1 MKCKNCKTEFYAS
14 KAYRGMGDPAT
25 PLAIISKGSLLAIIG
40 ITLGGIGWFFVSK
53 LLTILGLMLF
63 VALPVAL
70 LYIKESKNWYQ
81 RNKGGKCPS
90 CGTENKIK
98 FYTG

>member
-14 KAYRGMGDPAT
+14 KAYRGMGDPTT
-25 PLAIISKGSLLAIIG
+25 PLTIISKGLLIAVIG
-40 ITLGGIGWFFVSK
+40 IIFFGIGWLIEST
-53 LLTILGLMLF
+53 LLTVIGVILS
-63 VALPVAL
+63 VALPVSL
-70 LYIKESKNWYQ
+70 LYIKESKDWYQ
-81 RNKGGKCPS
+81 KNEGGKCPS